1 MYNAKVSYKKEMNEE
16 WIIIS
21 CSPEE
26 DIQLGME
33 MECEKSRRK
42 FHIKKILQ
50 RIVIWI
56 QRLLKKSM
64 VISKCKN

>member
-1 MYNAKVSYKKEMNEE
+1 MYNAKVSYKKEMDE

-33 MECEKSRRK
+33 MECEKSRQK
-42 FHIKKILQ
+42 FCVKKIFQ
-50 RIVIWI
+50 RIVIWF
-56 QRLLKKSM
+56 QRLLKKNM
-64 VISKCKN
+64 DISKCKN